1 MKTSILTN
9 TEKQELIDSGHS
21 RADIQFICSAIRHTT
36 YALVSQDGEQL
47 TITEE
52 EAIRRL
58 GRHEWVRGVARSAFY
73 INTTRNGLN
82 GERIRL
88 HSKTYDR

>member
-1 MKTSILTN
+1 MKNNILTEK
-9 TEKQELIDSGHS
+9 EKQELIDSGHS
-21 RADIQFICSAIRHTT
+21 RADIQFICSAIRRTS
-36 YALVSQDGEQL
+36 YALVSQDGRQL

-88 HSKTYDR
+88 HSKMYDR

>member
-1 MKTSILTN
+1 MKNNILTEK
-9 TEKQELIDSGHS
+9 EKQELIDSGHS
-21 RADIQFICSAIRHTT
+21 RADIQFICSAIKHTS
-36 YALVSQDGEQL
+36 YALVSQDGKQL

-73 INTTRNGLN
+73 ITSTRNGLN

-88 HSKTYDR
+88 HSKMYDR